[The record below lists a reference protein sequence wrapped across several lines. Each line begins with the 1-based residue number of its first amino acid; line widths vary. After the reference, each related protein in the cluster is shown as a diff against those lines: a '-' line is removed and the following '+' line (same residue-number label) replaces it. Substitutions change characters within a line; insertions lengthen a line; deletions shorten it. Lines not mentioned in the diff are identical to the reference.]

1 MVVKKTSSR
10 MAVAKRQKASAS
22 AAVRELAILLQRE
35 FPKIEVQ
42 EKFRN
47 LSFSVGKKVVGFT
60 RGEDAVA
67 LKLPAE
73 RVDVLQ
79 EERGWKA
86 LVMGKRVMKE
96 WIVVGRGDRWEIELF
111 REAVEFV
118 SGGR

>member
-1 MVVKKTSSR
+1 MQRRK
-10 MAVAKRQKASAS
+10 SADS
-22 AAVRELAILLQRE
+22 ATVRELAVLLREE
-35 FPKIEVQ
+35 FPEIGVQ
-42 EKFRN
+42 EKFGN
-47 LSFSVGKKVVGFT
+47 LSFSMGKKVVGFT

-67 LKLPAE
+67 LKLPSA
-73 RVDVLQ
+73 RVPALQ

-96 WIVVGRGDRWEIELF
+96 WIVVERGAQGWRGELGLF